1 MTDTLDHLRAALPD
15 WIQEGLGVIIPA
27 LQILLIMALTLALYR
42 LLRRLIVRT
51 CDHYQLPHE
60 MLFPVT
66 AVMRWLL
73 LSTALLLV
81 LERLG
86 VSASVLWAAFTG
98 FATVGAVAFFAAW
111 SVLSNLFCAFLI
123 FIVQPFRVGDY
134 VELLDASDKPGALGR
149 VISINLL
156 FTTLE
161 EMPEEGGHTP
171 TLRIPNTLIF
181 QKVLRRWKGARP
193 QRLEVALGSTGRSGG
208 TPDGSAAAVV
218 PAMQTSFVSSA
229 AAIKGRE
236 GATSGDQ
243 PSGVPSDAGAA
254 HPTLA
259 DVVATAAQPPAPVL
273 PVAAETAKT
282 PPAAQAMPVPD
293 PQRT

>member
-1 MTDTLDHLRAALPD
+1 MTDTLDHLRAVLPD
-15 WIQEGLGVIIPA
+15 WIQEGLGIIVPA
-27 LQILLIMALTLALYR
+27 LQILLIMVLTMALYR

-60 MLFPVT
+60 LLFPVT

-73 LSTALLLV
+73 LSAALLLV

-161 EMPEEGGHTP
+161 ETPEEGGHSP

-193 QRLEVALGSTGRSGG
+193 QRLEAASGSTGRGGG

-229 AAIKGRE
+229 AALKGGE
-236 GATSGDQ
+236 GAAAGD
-243 PSGVPSDAGAA
+243 PPAAAPPDAGAA
-254 HPTLA
+254 APSAPA
-259 DVVATAAQPPAPVL
+259 DVSADAGTAAVVPDDVRAAHVPAPL
-273 PVAAETAKT
+273 RP
-282 PPAAQAMPVPD
+282 
-293 PQRT
+293 